1 MSIDSLKE
9 GYPTLKFQEK
19 DGKPVCIV
27 DNFSYGVLLSDGSAN
42 VRALKSLERMQLFL
56 DTEDEMINR
65 GKKGDFAIILP
76 DLSIK
81 IYPTE
86 GGALNFAQKFGG
98 EAFVCQVGKKSE
110 GLPCDLLGLSGDEW
124 IQ

>member
-1 MSIDSLKE
+1 MSNFINSLKQH
-9 GYPTLKFQEK
+9 YPTLTFVEK

-42 VRALKSLERMQLFL
+42 VPALKSLQRMQLFV
-56 DTEDEMINR
+56 DTEEEMIKR
-65 GKKGDFAIILP
+65 GYKGHFAIILP

-81 IYPTE
+81 IFPTE
-86 GGALNFAQKFGG
+86 GGALNLAQKFGG

-110 GLPCDLLGLSGDEW
+110 GLPCDLLGL
-124 IQ
+124 